1 MGGSIAQLGEISSI
15 CLLGTLTF
23 TRTKTHTR
31 PCTHWNGKYRWL
43 FGAFP
48 GDTTPPRLPRPT
60 SLVGGTYLIM
70 CVIEKDATAV
80 KEHTHASRKSCS
92 VRKIKP

>member
-31 PCTHWNGKYRWL
+31 PGTHWNGKYRWL
-43 FGAFP
+43 FAAFP
-48 GDTTPPRLPRPT
+48 AGYHAPPPPPADVL
-60 SLVGGTYLIM
+60 GGRNIFNYV
-70 CVIEKDATAV
+70 CN
-80 KEHTHASRKSCS
+80 
-92 VRKIKP
+92 